1 MASSPA
7 DSNVRPHDRF
17 FFSDGSL
24 YLLVENSLY
33 CVHRFL
39 FEIHASMFPVRELET
54 SLINPYVLGDV
65 KQIDFDRLLA
75 SLYPRT
81 LWVEETETTQDWISV
96 LGLASKWGFESL
108 RSRAISKIE
117 QTLDSPIDMVTLG
130 RQYGIPAFLL
140 PGYAVLCQSTVP
152 LSDEEGL
159 RLGVEDVLKIYRIR
173 HELYGSGITPVP
185 LEVAFAEVKEAGLG
199 DEQSREELEGEQ
211 ASTWTDVGSVATS
224 QTSAENEA
232 DRGSVTLTPNVD
244 SPPLDVASTDA
255 ATLVS
260 ERPEQR
266 NVDAHSPRDES
277 TPVALGNVGGS
288 DVPSSVLPGNVSDL
302 NSGSLESAREGINLV
317 KELTHDNFDLV
328 SVEIMQWVN
337 TKDIQMLHQIT
348 RLIVEKAI
356 EATNASNDSTHPYV
370 RLCKTMVK
378 YTQTRHQI
386 ARLIVEKAMAMED
399 PRYYACAQL
408 CKMMIDTNG
417 NTIAGGSLFS
427 EYLGEI
433 CQENLEAIA
442 ASVAAAGDHTARIR
456 RLRLIDFIEMLWSVG
471 TPVDTEKWMTTLLDA
486 DDEEKVATLCM
497 LMTRA
502 GWACDTFNMN
512 GWFQRVKNIAQ
523 ETSKPR
529 VRKLL
534 EDVTKGGRVKW
545 VIAEPSEDC
554 TVQ

>member
-1 MASSPA
+1 MATSGSSPA

-159 RLGVEDVLKIYRIR
+159 LLGVEDVLKIYRIR

-185 LEVAFAEVKEAGLG
+185 LEVAFGKVKEAGLG
-199 DEQSREELEGEQ
+199 DEQPRQELEGEE
-211 ASTWTDVGSVATS
+211 ASTWTDVGSVATL

-232 DRGSVTLTPNVD
+232 DRGSVTLTPNID

-266 NVDAHSPRDES
+266 NVDAHSPSDEP

-288 DVPSSVLPGNVSDL
+288 DVPSSVFPGNVSDL

-317 KELTHDNFDLV
+317 EELTHKNFGLV
-328 SVEIMQWVN
+328 SVEIMQWVS
-337 TKDIQMLHQIT
+337 TKDIQTLHQIT

-378 YTQTRHQI
+378 YTQTRHRI

-408 CKMMIDTNG
+408 CKMMIDTN
-417 NTIAGGSLFS
+417 AQL
-427 EYLGEI
+427 
-433 CQENLEAIA
+433 QENLEAIA

-456 RLRLIDFIEMLWSVG
+456 RLRLIDFIEMLWSIG
-471 TPVDTEKWMTTLLDA
+471 TPVDIEKWMTALLDA

-502 GWACDTFNMN
+502 GWVCDTFNMN

-529 VRKLL
+529 VRKLF
-534 EDVTKGGRVKW
+534 
-545 VIAEPSEDC
+545 
-554 TVQ
+554 